1 MYQRSVISPRLAHPG
16 QAKDFVMEISTE
28 DEFSQAER
36 NESQQLDAVFNFP
49 VYLEPDVSAFLHRLA
64 EQKKVDVQD
73 LVNDLLRK
81 DIQLIQSVQ

>member
-1 MYQRSVISPRLAHPG
+1 VRY
-16 QAKDFVMEISTE
+16 D
-28 DEFSQAER
+28 FSQAER
-36 NESQQLDAVFNFP
+36 GKFYRSDALFSYP
-49 VYLEPDVSAFLHRLA
+49 VYLEPDVSAFLDRLA

>member
-1 MYQRSVISPRLAHPG
+1 
-16 QAKDFVMEISTE
+16 MEISTE

-36 NESQQLDAVFNFP
+36 NESQQLDAVSSYP
-49 VYLEPDVSAFLHRLA
+49 VYLEPDVSAFFDRLA

>member
-1 MYQRSVISPRLAHPG
+1 
-16 QAKDFVMEISTE
+16 MEILTE
-28 DEFSQAER
+28 DAFSQAER

-81 DIQLIQSVQ
+81 DIQLIQHVQ